1 MKKTLFLA
9 ALAAEF
15 ASCGNNDSPEVITTS
30 DTEVSLS
37 DSGKVST
44 VTTTTTTTYTAEDG
58 DVMWKDVKLL
68 MYQNGDWTVAEKD
81 ITLEDGTV
89 ISVKGNV
96 TGKDGKMISLK
107 EGESVKKTGQL
118 FDKAGNAIANAWDA
132 AKEGVKDAGEAVK
145 EGAKDAAHAVKEG
158 AEDAGKAIKDGAK
171 KASDKAKKVVD
182 SLKH

>member
-1 MKKTLFLA
+1 MKKILSLA
-9 ALAAEF
+9 ALAAIF
-15 ASCGNNDSPEVITTS
+15 ASCGNNDSAEVITTS
-30 DTEVSLS
+30 DTEVAFS

-58 DVMWKDVKLL
+58 DVMWKDGKL
-68 MYQNGDWTVAEKD
+68 MVYKNGGWTVAEKD
-81 ITLEDGTV
+81 ITLDDGTV

-96 TGKDGKMISLK
+96 TGKDGKMISIK
-107 EGESVKKTGQL
+107 EGESVKKTGQF

-132 AKEGVKDAGEAVK
+132 TKEGVKDAGEAVK

-158 AEDAGKAIKDGAK
+158 AEDAGKAIKHGAK
-171 KASDKAKKVVD
+171 KVGDKTKKVVD